1 MHNRSSLSQ
10 MNAELPCSTRSNP
23 TIRDMSFPIPNPP
36 LNWEINCSPSSR
48 FFFFTSKNDMSE
60 HPVRFQCLWLGWLKA
75 LQPET
80 SCRVDPTEKAKFRRD
95 NRNLFFFLLFSVE
108 CTGITAAQRHAL
120 LSCGWLCCVDVWTC
134 VSVTSHYKETPL
146 WCVFWSNDLFMC
158 WLNRP
163 ASHLLYDI

>member
-10 MNAELPCSTRSNP
+10 KNAELPCSTRSNP

-48 FFFFTSKNDMSE
+48 FFFFFTSKNNMSE
-60 HPVRFQCLWLGWLKA
+60 HLVRFQCLWLGWLKA

-95 NRNLFFFLLFSVE
+95 NKKQVFFPSFFCGMCRNNSSTEACFVE
-108 CTGITAAQRHAL
+108 L
-120 LSCGWLCCVDVWTC
+120 WVVVLC
-134 VSVTSHYKETPL
+134 
-146 WCVFWSNDLFMC
+146 WCVNLCFCHQSLQRNPSMVY
-158 WLNRP
+158 
-163 ASHLLYDI
+163 LLQ